1 MNIGLFT
8 DCYYPQINGVVT
20 SVMALREELIRR
32 GHNVTIVTVQVPGYK
47 SSSEGIIRIKAIPK
61 VKLLDFRMAMP
72 LFYQDY
78 QRIKELDLDVI
89 HTHTEFTI
97 GLFGQFMAN
106 RLKIPMLHTYHTMY
120 EDYTKY
126 LLRIRRGQG
135 LAKRF
140 MRHTS
145 KRYVRRYD
153 AVVVPSLKTEKA
165 LRSYG
170 IKNNIHILPTGIDL
184 DKFTRYEK
192 DDPGLDTLRQR
203 LGLAKTTKIIL
214 SLGRVSEEKSVDTI
228 VLQMKDLVERIE
240 DVRLVVVGDGPFMPT
255 LRRMTHDMGLED
267 CVLFVGRV
275 PWEEVPF
282 YYSLADVFVS
292 ASKTETQGLT
302 ILEAMASQVPVIVY
316 EDENVADIVKDGETG
331 RLFKT
336 PEGLTHCLESV
347 LSNQETAK
355 RLAVQGFQM
364 AASLSLEKFGEMAE
378 KLYIALLE
386 KDAEKDAEREAEKS
400 ASRFGNFFASG
411 TNR

>member
-47 SSSEGIIRIKAIPK
+47 SSTEDIIRIKAVPK

-78 QRIKELDLDVI
+78 QRVKELNLDVI

-126 LLRIRRGQG
+126 LLRIRQGQG

-192 DDPGLDTLRQR
+192 NDPRLDALRQR
-203 LGLAKTTKIIL
+203 LGLSRTTKIIL

-228 VLQMKDLVERIE
+228 VLQMKDLIKRVD
-240 DVRLVVVGDGPFMPT
+240 DVKLVIVGDGPFMPT
-255 LRRMTHDMGLED
+255 LRRLTHDMGLED

-282 YYSLADVFVS
+282 FYSLADVFVS

-316 EDENVADIVKDGETG
+316 EDDNVADIVRDGETG

-336 PEGLTHCLESV
+336 PEGLTQCLERV
-347 LSNQETAK
+347 LKHPEEAN
-355 RLAVQGFQM
+355 RLAVSGFQM

-378 KLYIALLE
+378 KLYVALLE
-386 KDAEKDAEREAEKS
+386 KDARKGAETATQRL
-400 ASRFGNFFASG
+400 GNFFANG
-411 TNR
+411 FK

>member
-78 QRIKELDLDVI
+78 QRIKELNLDVI

-126 LLRIRRGQG
+126 LLRIRQGQG

-184 DKFTRYEK
+184 EKFTHYEK
-192 DDPGLDTLRQR
+192 DDPRLDALRQR
-203 LGLAKTTKIIL
+203 LGLVKTNKVIL

-228 VLQMKDLVERIE
+228 VLQMKELIKRVEDAKLVI
-240 DVRLVVVGDGPFMPT
+240 VGDGPFMPT
-255 LRRMTHDMGLED
+255 LRRLTHDMGLED

-275 PWEEVPF
+275 PWEEVPY

-316 EDENVADIVKDGETG
+316 EDDNVADIVRDGETG

-336 PEGLTHCLESV
+336 PEALTQCLASV
-347 LSNQETAK
+347 LSNPEEAS
-355 RLAVQGFQM
+355 RLGASGFQM

-378 KLYIALLE
+378 KLYLALLEKEAE
-386 KDAEKDAEREAEKS
+386 KDAEKS
-400 ASRFGNFFASG
+400 TTRFGHFFANG
-411 TNR
+411 FK

>member
-47 SSSEGIIRIKAIPK
+47 SSTEDIIRIKAVPK

-78 QRIKELDLDVI
+78 QRIKELNLDVI

-126 LLRIRRGQG
+126 LLRIRQGQG

-192 DDPGLDTLRQR
+192 NDPRLDALRQR
-203 LGLAKTTKIIL
+203 LGLSRTTKIIL

-228 VLQMKDLVERIE
+228 VLQMKALIKRVDDVKLVI
-240 DVRLVVVGDGPFMPT
+240 VGDGPFMPT
-255 LRRMTHDMGLED
+255 LRRLTHDMGLED

-282 YYSLADVFVS
+282 FYSLADVFVS

-316 EDENVADIVKDGETG
+316 EDDNVADIVRDGETG

-336 PEGLTHCLESV
+336 PEALTQCLESV
-347 LSNQETAK
+347 LKHPEEANH
-355 RLAVQGFQM
+355 LAVSGFQM

-378 KLYIALLE
+378 KLYVALLE
-386 KDAEKDAEREAEKS
+386 KDARKGAETATQRL
-400 ASRFGNFFASG
+400 GNFFANG
-411 TNR
+411 FK

>member
-47 SSSEGIIRIKAIPK
+47 SSTEDIIRIKAVPK

-78 QRIKELDLDVI
+78 QRVKELNLDVI

-192 DDPGLDTLRQR
+192 NDPRLDALRQR
-203 LGLAKTTKIIL
+203 LGLSRTTKIIL

-228 VLQMKDLVERIE
+228 VLQMKDLIKRVD
-240 DVRLVVVGDGPFMPT
+240 DVKLVIVGDGPFMPT
-255 LRRMTHDMGLED
+255 LKRLTHDMGLED

-282 YYSLADVFVS
+282 FYSLADVFVS

-316 EDENVADIVKDGETG
+316 EDDNVADIVRDGETG

-336 PEGLTHCLESV
+336 PEALTQCLESV
-347 LSNQETAK
+347 LKHPEEAK
-355 RLAVQGFQM
+355 RLAVSGFQM
-364 AASLSLEKFGEMAE
+364 AASLSLDKFGEMAE
-378 KLYIALLE
+378 KLYVALLE
-386 KDAEKDAEREAEKS
+386 KDARKGAETATQRL
-400 ASRFGNFFASG
+400 GNFFANG
-411 TNR
+411 FK

>member
-47 SSSEGIIRIKAIPK
+47 SSTADIIRIKAVPK

-78 QRIKELDLDVI
+78 QRVKELNLDVI

-126 LLRIRRGQG
+126 LLRIRQGQG

-192 DDPGLDTLRQR
+192 NDPRLDALRQR
-203 LGLAKTTKIIL
+203 LGLSRTTKIIL

-228 VLQMKDLVERIE
+228 VLQMKDLIKRVD
-240 DVRLVVVGDGPFMPT
+240 DVKLVIVGDGPFMPT
-255 LRRMTHDMGLED
+255 LRRLTHDMGLED

-282 YYSLADVFVS
+282 FYSLADVFVS

-316 EDENVADIVKDGETG
+316 EDDNVADIVRDGETG

-336 PEGLTHCLESV
+336 PEGLTQCLERV
-347 LSNQETAK
+347 LKHPEEAN
-355 RLAVQGFQM
+355 RLAVSGFQM

-378 KLYIALLE
+378 KLYVALLE
-386 KDAEKDAEREAEKS
+386 KDARKGAETATQRL
-400 ASRFGNFFASG
+400 GNFFANG
-411 TNR
+411 FK